1 MTICPYNAFKAL
13 TILPFFIKCEHEKD
27 ERNTIWN
34 ETKRQPVAGLFVK
47 CLVLAKVDTFMNNKK
62 CVKQCERV
70 QQSTARSSN

>member
-47 CLVLAKVDTFMNNKK
+47 DRLSLLKRWLFIRQNNRIKRRIR
-62 CVKQCERV
+62 QI
-70 QQSTARSSN
+70 

>member
-13 TILPFFIKCEHEKD
+13 TILPFLIKCEHEKD

-47 CLVLAKVDTFMNNKK
+47 DRLSLLKRWLFRRQKK
-62 CVKQCERV
+62 AFYNTKGRLLLTRRQ
-70 QQSTARSSN
+70 

>member
-34 ETKRQPVAGLFVK
+34 ETKRQPVLSWQK
-47 CLVLAKVDTFMNNKK
+47 LTHL
-62 CVKQCERV
+62 
-70 QQSTARSSN
+70 